1 MNTHKFFESNYKKLG
16 FLVLNEDSIEEI
28 NGEYY
33 KPYIKVLYLPED
45 YLITIDFKQ
54 YKTTTPSLFFI
65 NSNQYLQID
74 KEGKSQGYFMYYNR
88 DFYCVQI
95 HDAEVACDGL
105 LFNNIFEMPM
115 TALPNKEVLFVEAI
129 YEQIQGEFDA
139 PDSSQEEMIRTYL
152 KQLIIKAT
160 RIWKTQQL
168 GVLNNEPSKEM
179 DFFRDFSRLVEIHFR
194 TKHSVADYADILGVA
209 PKTLS
214 NKFNRLE
221 LTQPNDIIKDRI
233 MLEAKRLL
241 GYSTLSVK
249 EIAYQLGY
257 EDPAYFNRL
266 FTNKVG
272 DTPSNFKKK
281 YLLGKNVQ
289 LE

>member
-1 MNTHKFFESNYKKLG
+1 MNHKVFESNYKKLG
-16 FLVLNEDSIEEI
+16 FLILNQETLDEI
-28 NGEYY
+28 NSDEY
-33 KPYIKVLYLPED
+33 KAYIKVLYLPEE
-45 YLITIDFKQ
+45 YSVTIDFNHYETKS
-54 YKTTTPSLFFI
+54 PSLFFI
-65 NSNQYLQID
+65 NSNQYLQIN
-74 KEGKSQGYFMYYNR
+74 KEGKKKGYFMYYNR

-115 TALPNKEVLFVEAI
+115 TTLPEKEVLFIEGI
-129 YEQIQGEFDA
+129 YEQIQGEFEN

-160 RIWKTQQL
+160 RIWKIQQL
-168 GVLNNEPSKEM
+168 GVLNEEPSKEM

-194 TKHSVADYADILGVA
+194 TKHTVADYAAILGVA

-233 MLEAKRLL
+233 ILEAKRLL
-241 GYSTLSVK
+241 GYSSLSVK

-281 YLLGKNVQ
+281 YLQGKNVQ

>member
-1 MNTHKFFESNYKKLG
+1 MLNHKFFESNYKKLG
-16 FLVLNEDSIEEI
+16 FFALNEDFIEEI
-28 NGEYY
+28 NGDLY
-33 KPYIKVLYLPED
+33 KSYIKVLYLPEE
-45 YLITIDFKQ
+45 YSITIDFKHYQ
-54 YKTTTPSLFFI
+54 TSSPSLFFI

-74 KEGKSQGYFMYYNR
+74 KEGKKQGYFMYYNR

-115 TALPNKEVLFVEAI
+115 TALPDKEVLFIDGI
-129 YEQIQGEFDA
+129 YAQLQQEFDS

-160 RIWKTQQL
+160 RIWKIQQL
-168 GVLNNEPSKEM
+168 GVLNEEPSKEM

-194 TKHSVADYADILGVA
+194 TKHTVADYADILGVA

-221 LTQPNDIIKDRI
+221 LQQPNDIIKDRI
-233 MLEAKRLL
+233 ILEAKRLL
-241 GYSTLSVK
+241 GYSSLSVK

-281 YLLGKNVQ
+281 YLQGKNVQ

>member
-1 MNTHKFFESNYKKLG
+1 
-16 FLVLNEDSIEEI
+16 
-28 NGEYY
+28 
-33 KPYIKVLYLPED
+33 
-45 YLITIDFKQ
+45 
-54 YKTTTPSLFFI
+54 
-65 NSNQYLQID
+65 D
-74 KEGKSQGYFMYYNR
+74 KE
-88 DFYCVQI
+88 I
-95 HDAEVACDGL
+95 
-105 LFNNIFEMPM
+105 
-115 TALPNKEVLFVEAI
+115 LFVEGI
-129 YEQIQGEFDA
+129 YNQIQEEFES

-160 RIWKTQQL
+160 RIWKIQQL
-168 GVLNNEPSKEM
+168 GVLNDEPTKEM

-194 TKHSVADYADILGVA
+194 TKHTVADYADILGVA

-233 MLEAKRLL
+233 ILEAKRFL
-241 GYSTLSVK
+241 GHSSLSIK

-272 DTPSNFKKK
+272 DTPSNFRRK
-281 YLLGKNVQ
+281 YLQGKNVQ

>member
-1 MNTHKFFESNYKKLG
+1 MNNHKFFESNYKKLG
-16 FLVLNEDSIEEI
+16 FFVLSPNSIDEI
-28 NGEYY
+28 NGDYY
-33 KPYIKVLYLPED
+33 KPYIKVLYLPEN
-45 YLITIDFKQ
+45 YSVTIDFKH
-54 YKTTTPSLFFI
+54 YTTQSPSLFFI
-65 NSNQYLQID
+65 NSNQYLQI
-74 KEGKSQGYFMYYNR
+74 ENGGKDAGYFMYYNR

-115 TALPNKEVLFVEAI
+115 TTLPNKEVVFIEGI
-129 YEQIQGEFDA
+129 YNQIREEFDS

-160 RIWKTQQL
+160 RIWKIQQL
-168 GVLNNEPSKEM
+168 GVLNDEPSKEM

-194 TKHSVADYADILGVA
+194 TKHTVADYADILGVA

-221 LTQPNDIIKDRI
+221 LSQPNDIIKDRI
-233 MLEAKRLL
+233 ILEAKRLL
-241 GYSTLSVK
+241 GYSSLSVK

-281 YLLGKNVQ
+281 YLQGKNVQ